1 MQKII
6 FGLLFL
12 FTFSITNGQELYVFS
27 EPASNLPAHSMSV
40 RLTNHFVTSDNIY
53 NRFSN
58 RVMPQ
63 VMFGISKK
71 FMLGISGTIGN
82 MHTTDLRY
90 ESARFYAKYRF
101 LSKDDIHKH
110 FRMAV
115 FADAS
120 TTKAPF
126 SL

>member
-12 FTFSITNGQELYVFS
+12 FTFCITKGQELYVFS

-71 FMLGISGTIGN
+71 FMLMI
-82 MHTTDLRY
+82 
-90 ESARFYAKYRF
+90 F
-101 LSKDDIHKH
+101 L
-110 FRMAV
+110 
-115 FADAS
+115 
-120 TTKAPF
+120 
-126 SL
+126 